1 MNNSIVIRFVNKLT
15 LKGKKFKSLL
25 FLKNSIKH
33 IQKNSN
39 KNHKKLFQFTLIN
52 ISPLFKL
59 KSIKK
64 ARKKST
70 DFPFFISKNSRLSLA
85 IDFITEKNKISKKKL
100 YKEIFLIMKNN
111 STIFKKKKKLTDL
124 SYNQKKYANY
134 RWF

>member
-64 ARKKST
+64 
-70 DFPFFISKNSRLSLA
+70 P
-85 IDFITEKNKISKKKL
+85 EKNL
-100 YKEIFLIMKNN
+100 QTFLFLLVRILG
-111 STIFKKKKKLTDL
+111 FL
-124 SYNQKKYANY
+124 
-134 RWF
+134 